1 MRNSK
6 KLIAIIAAL
15 VITLCAAGGV
25 TLAYILTE
33 TPDVENSFV
42 PVNVS
47 CEVIETFT
55 GTEKSNVSVKNTG
68 DITAYV
74 RATFVVMWMA
84 DDGSVYGVAPKAGTD
99 YSIQFSQSRW
109 QIGNDGFYYYT
120 QPVDAGM
127 TTEALINSLVIISEP
142 PEGYSLNV
150 HVAATA
156 IQAEPSRA
164 VENAWGATVQAD
176 SSILAP

>member
-1 MRNSK
+1 MKK
-6 KLIAIIAAL
+6 KLIAIIA
-15 VITLCAAGGV
+15 VIVIAVCAAGAT

-55 GTEKSNVSVKNTG
+55 GIEKSNVSVKNTG
-68 DITAYV
+68 DITAYL

-84 DDGSVYGVAPKAGTD
+84 EDGSVYGVAPKEGVD
-99 YSIQFSQSRW
+99 YSIQLAESHW
-109 QIGNDGFYYYT
+109 QLGNDGFYYYSL
-120 QPVDAGM
+120 PVASGA
-127 TTEALINSLVIISEP
+127 TTENLINSLIIRSEP
-142 PEGYSLNV
+142 PEDGYKLNV

-164 VENAWGATVQAD
+164 VEDAWGATVSQGG
-176 SSILAP
+176 SLSAP

>member
-6 KLIAIIAAL
+6 KLIAIIVAL

-84 DDGSVYGVAPKAGTD
+84 DDGSVYG
-99 YSIQFSQSRW
+99 
-109 QIGNDGFYYYT
+109 
-120 QPVDAGM
+120 
-127 TTEALINSLVIISEP
+127 
-142 PEGYSLNV
+142 
-150 HVAATA
+150 AAWDRM
-156 IQAEPSRA
+156 SHR
-164 VENAWGATVQAD
+164 
-176 SSILAP
+176 

>member
-1 MRNSK
+1 MK
-6 KLIAIIAAL
+6 KIIIIISAAIL
-15 VITLCAAGGV
+15 VFAFAGGV
-25 TLAYILTE
+25 TLAYLLAE

-55 GTEKSNVSVKNTG
+55 GTAKSNVSVKNTG

-99 YSIQFSQSRW
+99 YSIQFSQW
-109 QIGNDGFYYYT
+109 QLWMF
-120 QPVDAGM
+120 
-127 TTEALINSLVIISEP
+127 L
-142 PEGYSLNV
+142 
-150 HVAATA
+150 
-156 IQAEPSRA
+156 
-164 VENAWGATVQAD
+164 
-176 SSILAP
+176 